1 MEKQIEKLIHIFAS
15 HIFGSSSDAGYH
27 APSQLEMLAAAC
39 SKKRDWFQKNQLDA
53 DFSSS
58 DEHQA
63 NDRPDDKM
71 INEITYLR
79 KPHNDFPFAKWLI
92 LQLKEKQLIAV
103 MAEPRLRI
111 ANKRKITE
119 DEVAEYLEV
128 PKTTYISR
136 REAGLIWLKNE
147 LTRLEEYNR
156 LVQTKKILCN
166 N

>member
-1 MEKQIEKLIHIFAS
+1 MKERIQKLIEIYACYV
-15 HIFGSSSDAGYH
+15 FGVDRDAGWH
-27 APSQLEMLAAAC
+27 APSQLESLQTASIA
-39 SKKRDWFQKNQLDA
+39 KRTGLQVKQLTVS
-53 DFSSS
+53 FSAS
-58 DEHQA
+58 DEHQV
-63 NDRPDDKM
+63 NDRSDDKM

-92 LQLKEKQLIAV
+92 IQLKEKQLIAV

-111 ANKRKITE
+111 ANKRKYTE
-119 DEVAEYLEV
+119 DEIACYLEV

-136 REAGLIWLKNE
+136 REAGLVWLEKE

-156 LVQTKKILCN
+156 LVQTKKLSN